1 MLKTFNAILKN
12 NSIQWVDETPEIEL
26 NSSIK
31 VHITLLEDVANNQN
45 QSNSN
50 GQKMAEALK
59 KLSVNNT
66 FSEIDPQK
74 WQREIRQDRS
84 LPNRD

>member
-26 NSSIK
+26 DNSMK
-31 VHITLLEDVANNQN
+31 VHITFLEETQKLP
-45 QSNSN
+45 QKSN
-50 GQKMAEALK
+50 GKKMADALRKISK
-59 KLSVNNT
+59 KNIFT
-66 FSEIDPQK
+66 EIDPVK
-74 WQREIRQDRS
+74 WQQEIRQDRS

>member
-26 NSSIK
+26 NSSVK
-31 VHITLLEDVANNQN
+31 VHITLLEEIAAPQKK
-45 QSNSN
+45 SN
-50 GQKMAEALK
+50 GQKMAEALRKISK
-59 KLSVNNT
+59 KNIFAEV
-66 FSEIDPQK
+66 DPQK
-74 WQREIRQDRS
+74 WQQEIRQDRS

>member
-26 NSSIK
+26 DSSIK
-31 VHITLLEDVANNQN
+31 VHITLLEETATPKTK
-45 QSNSN
+45 SN
-50 GQKMAEALK
+50 GQKMAEVLRKISTK
-59 KLSVNNT
+59 KI
-66 FSEIDPQK
+66 FEEIDPQK
-74 WQREIRQDRS
+74 WQQEIRQDRS

>member
-26 NSSIK
+26 NSSVK
-31 VHITLLEDVANNQN
+31 VHITLLEEIAAPQKK
-45 QSNSN
+45 SN

-59 KLSVNNT
+59 KVSENNI
-66 FSEIDPQK
+66 FAKVDPLQ
-74 WQREIRQDRS
+74 WQ
-84 LPNRD
+84 